1 MLQWKKYLVIMMKLD
16 ETMNQ
21 KNQFTRKKKSR
32 PTAKFAGAITQPLN
46 AIKGCVSKCF
56 THALFPG
63 RISTF

>member
-1 MLQWKKYLVIMMKLD
+1 MEKISSYND
-16 ETMNQ
+16 ETRWNNES
-21 KNQFTRKKKSR
+21 KESVHSKKKSR